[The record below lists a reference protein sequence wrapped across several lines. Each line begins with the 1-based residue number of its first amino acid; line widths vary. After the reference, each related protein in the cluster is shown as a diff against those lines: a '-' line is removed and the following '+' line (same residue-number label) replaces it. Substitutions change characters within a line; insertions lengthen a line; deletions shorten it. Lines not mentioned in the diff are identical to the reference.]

1 MQKNPR
7 KVREGGDLLIYREP
21 IKDHQYIMT
30 VDVCKGRGQD
40 YSTFSVFDITKL
52 PFKQVAVYR
61 NNTISPVLFP
71 NIIYKYAKFY
81 NECYVVIESND
92 QGSVV
97 CNGLYQEL
105 EYENTHMESA
115 VKSDRIGIEMTR
127 KVKRIGCS
135 AIKDILEH
143 KKLQIFDEQ
152 TILEVSTFVSRGQ
165 SYEASDGNHDDLM
178 MNLVLFGYFVSGT
191 YFRDMTDINLKEI
204 MFADRMKEIEQ
215 DVVPVGFIDDG
226 SQYINEIEN
235 KEQGWIQTPYNQD
248 DVEDWI

>member
-1 MQKNPR
+1 
-7 KVREGGDLLIYREP
+7 
-21 IKDHQYIMT
+21 
-30 VDVCKGRGQD
+30 
-40 YSTFSVFDITKL
+40 
-52 PFKQVAVYR
+52 
-61 NNTISPVLFP
+61 
-71 NIIYKYAKFY
+71 
-81 NECYVVIESND
+81 
-92 QGSVV
+92 
-97 CNGLYQEL
+97 
-105 EYENTHMESA
+105 
-115 VKSDRIGIEMTR
+115 MTR

-204 MFADRMKEIEQ
+204 MFADRMKEIDQ

-235 KEQGWIQTPYNQD
+235 KEQGWIQTPYNPED
-248 DVEDWI
+248 DEW

>member
-1 MQKNPR
+1 
-7 KVREGGDLLIYREP
+7 
-21 IKDHQYIMT
+21 
-30 VDVCKGRGQD
+30 
-40 YSTFSVFDITKL
+40 
-52 PFKQVAVYR
+52 
-61 NNTISPVLFP
+61 
-71 NIIYKYAKFY
+71 
-81 NECYVVIESND
+81 
-92 QGSVV
+92 
-97 CNGLYQEL
+97 
-105 EYENTHMESA
+105 MESA

-226 SQYINEIEN
+226 SQYISEIEN

>member
-1 MQKNPR
+1 
-7 KVREGGDLLIYREP
+7 
-21 IKDHQYIMT
+21 
-30 VDVCKGRGQD
+30 
-40 YSTFSVFDITKL
+40 
-52 PFKQVAVYR
+52 
-61 NNTISPVLFP
+61 
-71 NIIYKYAKFY
+71 
-81 NECYVVIESND
+81 
-92 QGSVV
+92 
-97 CNGLYQEL
+97 
-105 EYENTHMESA
+105 MESA

-235 KEQGWIQTPYNQD
+235 KEQGWIQTPFDQD

>member
-1 MQKNPR
+1 
-7 KVREGGDLLIYREP
+7 
-21 IKDHQYIMT
+21 
-30 VDVCKGRGQD
+30 
-40 YSTFSVFDITKL
+40 
-52 PFKQVAVYR
+52 
-61 NNTISPVLFP
+61 
-71 NIIYKYAKFY
+71 
-81 NECYVVIESND
+81 
-92 QGSVV
+92 
-97 CNGLYQEL
+97 
-105 EYENTHMESA
+105 MESA

-235 KEQGWIQTPYNQD
+235 KEQGWIQTPYDQD

>member
-1 MQKNPR
+1 
-7 KVREGGDLLIYREP
+7 
-21 IKDHQYIMT
+21 
-30 VDVCKGRGQD
+30 
-40 YSTFSVFDITKL
+40 
-52 PFKQVAVYR
+52 
-61 NNTISPVLFP
+61 
-71 NIIYKYAKFY
+71 
-81 NECYVVIESND
+81 
-92 QGSVV
+92 
-97 CNGLYQEL
+97 
-105 EYENTHMESA
+105 MESA

>member
-1 MQKNPR
+1 
-7 KVREGGDLLIYREP
+7 
-21 IKDHQYIMT
+21 
-30 VDVCKGRGQD
+30 
-40 YSTFSVFDITKL
+40 
-52 PFKQVAVYR
+52 
-61 NNTISPVLFP
+61 
-71 NIIYKYAKFY
+71 
-81 NECYVVIESND
+81 
-92 QGSVV
+92 
-97 CNGLYQEL
+97 
-105 EYENTHMESA
+105 MESA

-204 MFADRMKEIEQ
+204 MFSDRMKEIEQ

-235 KEQGWIQTPYNQD
+235 KEQGWIQTPYDQD
-248 DVEDWI
+248 DIEDWV

>member
-1 MQKNPR
+1 
-7 KVREGGDLLIYREP
+7 
-21 IKDHQYIMT
+21 
-30 VDVCKGRGQD
+30 
-40 YSTFSVFDITKL
+40 
-52 PFKQVAVYR
+52 
-61 NNTISPVLFP
+61 
-71 NIIYKYAKFY
+71 
-81 NECYVVIESND
+81 
-92 QGSVV
+92 
-97 CNGLYQEL
+97 
-105 EYENTHMESA
+105 MESA

-152 TILEVSTFVSRGQ
+152 TILEISTFVARGQ

-204 MFADRMKEIEQ
+204 MFSERMKEIEQ

>member
-1 MQKNPR
+1 
-7 KVREGGDLLIYREP
+7 
-21 IKDHQYIMT
+21 
-30 VDVCKGRGQD
+30 
-40 YSTFSVFDITKL
+40 
-52 PFKQVAVYR
+52 
-61 NNTISPVLFP
+61 
-71 NIIYKYAKFY
+71 
-81 NECYVVIESND
+81 
-92 QGSVV
+92 
-97 CNGLYQEL
+97 
-105 EYENTHMESA
+105 MESA

-226 SQYINEIEN
+226 SQYISEIEN

-248 DVEDWI
+248 DVDDWI

>member
-1 MQKNPR
+1 
-7 KVREGGDLLIYREP
+7 
-21 IKDHQYIMT
+21 
-30 VDVCKGRGQD
+30 
-40 YSTFSVFDITKL
+40 
-52 PFKQVAVYR
+52 
-61 NNTISPVLFP
+61 
-71 NIIYKYAKFY
+71 
-81 NECYVVIESND
+81 
-92 QGSVV
+92 
-97 CNGLYQEL
+97 
-105 EYENTHMESA
+105 
-115 VKSDRIGIEMTR
+115 MTR

-204 MFADRMKEIEQ
+204 MFAERMKEIEQ

-235 KEQGWIQTPYNQD
+235 KEQGWIQPHMTKMMKIGFRKLVFINKNY
-248 DVEDWI
+248 

>member
-1 MQKNPR
+1 
-7 KVREGGDLLIYREP
+7 
-21 IKDHQYIMT
+21 
-30 VDVCKGRGQD
+30 
-40 YSTFSVFDITKL
+40 
-52 PFKQVAVYR
+52 
-61 NNTISPVLFP
+61 
-71 NIIYKYAKFY
+71 
-81 NECYVVIESND
+81 
-92 QGSVV
+92 
-97 CNGLYQEL
+97 
-105 EYENTHMESA
+105 MESA

-204 MFADRMKEIEQ
+204 MFSDRMKEIEQ

-235 KEQGWIQTPYNQD
+235 KEQGWIQTPYDHD
-248 DVEDWI
+248 DVEDWV

>member
-1 MQKNPR
+1 
-7 KVREGGDLLIYREP
+7 
-21 IKDHQYIMT
+21 
-30 VDVCKGRGQD
+30 
-40 YSTFSVFDITKL
+40 
-52 PFKQVAVYR
+52 
-61 NNTISPVLFP
+61 
-71 NIIYKYAKFY
+71 
-81 NECYVVIESND
+81 
-92 QGSVV
+92 
-97 CNGLYQEL
+97 
-105 EYENTHMESA
+105 MESA

-204 MFADRMKEIEQ
+204 MFSERMKEIEQ

-248 DVEDWI
+248 DIDEW

>member
-1 MQKNPR
+1 
-7 KVREGGDLLIYREP
+7 
-21 IKDHQYIMT
+21 
-30 VDVCKGRGQD
+30 
-40 YSTFSVFDITKL
+40 
-52 PFKQVAVYR
+52 
-61 NNTISPVLFP
+61 
-71 NIIYKYAKFY
+71 
-81 NECYVVIESND
+81 
-92 QGSVV
+92 
-97 CNGLYQEL
+97 
-105 EYENTHMESA
+105 MESA

-204 MFADRMKEIEQ
+204 MFADRMKEIDQ

-235 KEQGWIQTPYNQD
+235 KEQGWIQTPYNPED
-248 DVEDWI
+248 DEW